1 MNTTPIPA
9 RGPLFQPAYYRPW
22 LRFIDTPDP
31 ADGGGSGGGDDKDKG
46 GDDKSFTQGDVDKLV
61 SKVRSE
67 ERRKASE
74 KYADYDDLKTKADGA
89 KSVEQQ
95 LTDLQNQLSA
105 SNARALRSD
114 IAAKHGISAE
124 DRDLFLTGTDEDTL
138 TAQAARLAAK
148 ETDRKKN
155 GNVAPREGATKKTGD
170 AKTDM
175 REFTRGLFGDSD

>member
-1 MNTTPIPA
+1 MPETT
-9 RGPLFQPAYYRPW
+9 
-22 LRFIDTPDP
+22 TETTTET
-31 ADGGGSGGGDDKDKG
+31 GSEVEGKQEQT
-46 GDDKSFTQGDVDKLV
+46 FTQADVDKLV
-61 SKVRSE
+61 SKVRGE

-74 KYADYDDLKTKADGA
+74 KFADYDDLKTKADGA
-89 KSVEQQ
+89 KTVEQQ
-95 LTDLQNQLSA
+95 LADLQGQLSA

-138 TAQAARLAAK
+138 TAQATRLAAK

-155 GNVAPREGATKKTGD
+155 GNVAPREGGTKKTGD

-175 REFTRGLFGDSD
+175 REFTRGLFGDAD

>member
-1 MNTTPIPA
+1 MPETT
-9 RGPLFQPAYYRPW
+9 
-22 LRFIDTPDP
+22 TETTTTET
-31 ADGGGSGGGDDKDKG
+31 GSEVEGNQEQ
-46 GDDKSFTQGDVDKLV
+46 SFTQADVDKLV

-74 KYADYDDLKTKADGA
+74 KFADYDDLKTKADGA

-95 LTDLQNQLSA
+95 LADLQGQLSA

-138 TAQAARLAAK
+138 TAQATRLAAK

-155 GNVAPREGATKKTGD
+155 GNVAPREGGTKNTGD
-170 AKTDM
+170 SKKDL
-175 REFTRGLFGDSD
+175 REFTRNLFGDSD

>member
-1 MNTTPIPA
+1 MPETT
-9 RGPLFQPAYYRPW
+9 
-22 LRFIDTPDP
+22 TETTTTET
-31 ADGGGSGGGDDKDKG
+31 GSEVEGKQEQT
-46 GDDKSFTQGDVDKLV
+46 FTQADVDKLV
-61 SKVRSE
+61 SKVRGE

-74 KYADYDDLKTKADGA
+74 KFADYDDLKTKADGA
-89 KSVEQQ
+89 KTVEQQ
-95 LTDLQNQLSA
+95 LADLQGQLSA

-138 TAQAARLAAK
+138 TAQATRLAAK

-155 GNVAPREGATKKTGD
+155 GNVAPREGETKKTGD

-175 REFTRGLFGDSD
+175 REFTRGLFGDAD